1 MGIVDEASVVGQ
13 LPKPK
18 EHIFLQEKAKWF
30 RVCEDDG
37 LARHNGFNEPF
48 QNRFKEWVLEGCPRR
63 ADTPERDQW
72 SEWSSFFS
80 SIRSKRRR
88 GVSIIGSS
96 VPVVFVAPSYIPV
109 EYRKPV

>member
-1 MGIVDEASVVGQ
+1 MRYHCRPDGTSVVIGLVDEASVVGQ

-30 RVCEDDG
+30 SVYEDDG

-63 ADTPERDQW
+63 ADTPERALGLENEIVGT
-72 SEWSSFFS
+72 SGASGVRSSLQF
-80 SIRSKRRR
+80 
-88 GVSIIGSS
+88 GANGD
-96 VPVVFVAPSYIPV
+96 AG
-109 EYRKPV
+109 